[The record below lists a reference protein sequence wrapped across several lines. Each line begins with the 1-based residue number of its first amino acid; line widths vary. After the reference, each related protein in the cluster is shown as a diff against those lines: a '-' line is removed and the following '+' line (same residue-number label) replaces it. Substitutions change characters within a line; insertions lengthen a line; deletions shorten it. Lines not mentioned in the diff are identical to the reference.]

1 MSSNQHLLDAVTRH
15 QVFIQRYA
23 GSEVKKAHGYLRG
36 MLKRI
41 RAEMANA
48 NTEFQRGRL
57 VMLANHIERIISEAS
72 QDYAQ
77 QLALALDD
85 FAEYEGEF
93 ALKLLEGAVT
103 VNTVA
108 PAPAQVI
115 AALTKKPMILIQG
128 KGEARLTLDEL
139 VKVFSDAQA
148 RQVAQ
153 VVKDGAIM
161 GETVDQM
168 TRKISELVNTRG
180 KREIE
185 AVVRT
190 AVNHIGTEARSATY
204 DANADILA
212 GEKYT
217 ATLDS
222 RTTVNCASLDGKV
235 YPLGKGPTPPL
246 HYNCRSVR
254 TPVVKDEFQIP
265 GIKGKRASMDGPVDS
280 RTTYNSWLKRQ
291 PAGFQ
296 DEVLGAERGAL
307 FRRGGLSLSKFTDD
321 SGKLYDLDTL
331 KRMEPLAFEK
341 AFIPITKAP
350 ISPAFKPARSIAEAE
365 KFVLDNK
372 LAEQVSWKG
381 MDLEVANQSNQS
393 LHYHVERFPELRKVT
408 AYIGSGQE
416 QARRAYTYDVDYFRS
431 RYLERGMSPEGAEK
445 YAKRSAK
452 RQKIPGEVW
461 AHSWGHPGAKGI
473 GINEKFG
480 KSKGIL
486 TLKKG
491 LQDSLESKF
500 HPVGCDTIKSV
511 LDHEFGHELDRLLG
525 IRQNDKMKAIF
536 SAEVNIADNLSKY
549 GSKNIAEFIAE
560 GWTEYL
566 NNPNPRRLA
575 KTIGE
580 FIENEY
586 ARRYKK

>member
-41 RAEMANA
+41 RAEMVNA

-57 VMLANHIERIISEAS
+57 ILLANHIERIIGEAS

-85 FAEYEGEF
+85 FAEYESEF

-115 AALTKKPMILIQG
+115 AALTKKPMVLIQG
-128 KGEARLTLDEL
+128 KGEARLTLNEL

-153 VVKDGAIM
+153 VIKDGAIM

-254 TPVVKDEFQIP
+254 TPVIKDEFQIS

-341 AFIPITKAP
+341 A
-350 ISPAFKPARSIAEAE
+350 
-365 KFVLDNK
+365 
-372 LAEQVSWKG
+372 
-381 MDLEVANQSNQS
+381 
-393 LHYHVERFPELRKVT
+393 
-408 AYIGSGQE
+408 
-416 QARRAYTYDVDYFRS
+416 
-431 RYLERGMSPEGAEK
+431 
-445 YAKRSAK
+445 
-452 RQKIPGEVW
+452 
-461 AHSWGHPGAKGI
+461 
-473 GINEKFG
+473 
-480 KSKGIL
+480 
-486 TLKKG
+486 
-491 LQDSLESKF
+491 
-500 HPVGCDTIKSV
+500 
-511 LDHEFGHELDRLLG
+511 
-525 IRQNDKMKAIF
+525 
-536 SAEVNIADNLSKY
+536 NI
-549 GSKNIAEFIAE
+549 
-560 GWTEYL
+560 
-566 NNPNPRRLA
+566 
-575 KTIGE
+575 
-580 FIENEY
+580 
-586 ARRYKK
+586 